1 MSILDRLRSR
11 LALRI
16 YAIGLL
22 QVAIVAVGFYV
33 YLRLTRPDRQAR
45 TLRESAFTTEIIPHL
60 DQPEQLQKKLE
71 GALDSL
77 EATITV
83 IDPEGRVLATTTAD
97 DAPPCVR
104 PRPLPPTDGLPPPP
118 GPGVFGPPPG
128 PPPPPWPPTPGPDDR
143 ADRRARFGAAFCHVG
158 LVPFEDGRFGRI
170 EFRPTKPPPR
180 PSPFRTPVLI
190 MALVVVGISSLAL
203 SRSIAKPLRRLSA
216 AARALGEGDL
226 DARTGVSRSDELG
239 DVAKSF
245 DVMAGRIGDLLR
257 AERELVANVSHELR
271 TPLARIR
278 VALDIA
284 AEGDVDL
291 ARESL
296 ADIAE
301 DIVDLERLVSDLL
314 AAARLDIAATAAS
327 PGGIPPLKHERLS
340 FDELVATVVQ
350 RFEATHP
357 ERTVELEMASAL
369 PALDADPVL
378 LRRVVDNLLEN
389 ARKYSAEQDG
399 PIEVAVTVED
409 DALVLTVT
417 DHGIGI
423 AAEDLPRVFEPFFRA
438 DKSRTRATGGHGLGL
453 ALAHRIVEAH
463 GGRIRIDSTL
473 SESTRVEVRLPG

>member
-1 MSILDRLRSR
+1 
-11 LALRI
+11 
-16 YAIGLL
+16 
-22 QVAIVAVGFYV
+22 
-33 YLRLTRPDRQAR
+33 
-45 TLRESAFTTEIIPHL
+45 
-60 DQPEQLQKKLE
+60 
-71 GALDSL
+71 
-77 EATITV
+77 
-83 IDPEGRVLATTTAD
+83 
-97 DAPPCVR
+97 
-104 PRPLPPTDGLPPPP
+104 
-118 GPGVFGPPPG
+118 
-128 PPPPPWPPTPGPDDR
+128 
-143 ADRRARFGAAFCHVG
+143 
-158 LVPFEDGRFGRI
+158 
-170 EFRPTKPPPR
+170 
-180 PSPFRTPVLI
+180 
-190 MALVVVGISSLAL
+190 
-203 SRSIAKPLRRLSA
+203 
-216 AARALGEGDL
+216 
-226 DARTGVSRSDELG
+226 
-239 DVAKSF
+239 
-245 DVMAGRIGDLLR
+245 MAGRIGDLLR